1 MMGSDAASVFE
12 LTVPSRLE
20 ELAAVQQ
27 FAESTSAA
35 LGLDKELA
43 YWIELAINESAINAI
58 QHGNDLD
65 ASKNVSIEISS
76 DGEMIE
82 IVVEDQGQG
91 FKLSDVPD
99 PTDIENLLK
108 PGGRG
113 ILIIQSFMDTVEVSQ
128 TDGGGS
134 RLRMV
139 KSIKDEKV
147 S

>member
-82 IVVEDQGQG
+82 IVVEDEGQG